1 MDKAFH
7 LDHHHAHG
15 PLDVLLDEDEP
26 VEDDD
31 RAVTPTD

>member
-7 LDHHHAHG
+7 LDHHHTHG

-26 VEDDD
+26 VG
-31 RAVTPTD
+31 TD

>member
-1 MDKAFH
+1 MDNAFH

-26 VEDDD
+26 VDG
-31 RAVTPTD
+31 R